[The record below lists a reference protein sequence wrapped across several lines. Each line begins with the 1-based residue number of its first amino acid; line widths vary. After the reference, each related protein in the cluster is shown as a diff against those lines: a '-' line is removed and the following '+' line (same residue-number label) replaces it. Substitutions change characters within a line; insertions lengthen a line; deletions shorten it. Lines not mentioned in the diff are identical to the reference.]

1 MELLQPFRDS
11 EGTSVMFEVV
21 EWEYGQILSDIAE
34 SLVSHRSCY
43 VNSKCLTNLSH
54 HEFAILLCAAESIPD
69 IQEERKRHF
78 QPFWFN
84 YLIGLRLDE
93 IKAMQSFAS

>member
-1 MELLQPFRDS
+1 MNFCAFEYNCVEIWRMELLQPFCDS
-11 EGTSVMFEVV
+11 EGTIMFDVV

-43 VNSKCLTNLSH
+43 VNNKCLKNLSH
-54 HEFAILLCAAESIPD
+54 HEFAILLCAAKSIPD

-84 YLIGLRLDE
+84 
-93 IKAMQSFAS
+93 